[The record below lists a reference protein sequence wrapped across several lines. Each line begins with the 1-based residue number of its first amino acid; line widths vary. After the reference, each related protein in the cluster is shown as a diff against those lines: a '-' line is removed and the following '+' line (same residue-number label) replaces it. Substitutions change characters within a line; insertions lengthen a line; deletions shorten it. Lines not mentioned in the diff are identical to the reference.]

1 MTNET
6 LENEMKE
13 LIVSALLI
21 DDLTPAQ
28 IDTDAPLFGEGLG
41 LDSIDALELAMAI
54 DRRFGVK
61 IQAEDENNRAIFR
74 SVRTLSAYVAA
85 HATPGA
91 GERGAP

>member
-1 MTNET
+1 MTNES
-6 LENEMKE
+6 LETEMKE
-13 LIVSALLI
+13 LIVSALLL

-28 IDTDAPLFGEGLG
+28 IDVDAPLFGEGLG

-61 IQAEDENNRAIFR
+61 IHAEDENNRAIFR

-85 HATPGA
+85 HSTPGA
-91 GERGAP
+91 GERSAL